1 MKWREGHRSCRDECR
16 MSCKK
21 CDKLRSE
28 AEHPKAMQ
36 VQQYHK
42 GYKQPSLLLLH
53 CFGTSA
59 CRIGIRNTLLPCSVG
74 LWKGILLLFHTKY
87 SVMENPFELIIEK
100 LNSIENLLKTL
111 MKNDNGT
118 VTITEVLNLN
128 QAAEYVSLSKSAIYK
143 KTSERNIPHF
153 KKGKK
158 LYFKRRELDNWLTSM
173 KISTKD
179 EIDQAGTDYIIK
191 KGNSNG
197 EIKI

>member
-1 MKWREGHRSCRDECR
+1 
-16 MSCKK
+16 
-21 CDKLRSE
+21 
-28 AEHPKAMQ
+28 
-36 VQQYHK
+36 
-42 GYKQPSLLLLH
+42 
-53 CFGTSA
+53 
-59 CRIGIRNTLLPCSVG
+59 
-74 LWKGILLLFHTKY
+74 
-87 SVMENPFELIIEK
+87 MENPFELIIEK

-191 KGNSNG
+191 KG
-197 EIKI
+197 KFKW